1 MYIDYIVS
9 DDKEMEKRELF
20 KNLSE
25 NSFLKSID
33 SYKEKL
39 AEILDCNDVND
50 IETKLNSIKIENSY
64 KLNFE
69 GKTVDEIKKYINDKY

>member
-1 MYIDYIVS
+1 LYIDYIVS

>member
-1 MYIDYIVS
+1 LYIDYIVS

-33 SYKEKL
+33 SYKEEL
-39 AEILDCNDVND
+39 AKILDCNDVND

-69 GKTVDEIKKYINDKY
+69 GKTVYEIEEYINNKY